1 MNIRLIIRPENATV
15 YNQSEQLS
23 VGYISFTSIDMIP
36 NNSVE
41 QANSS

>member
-1 MNIRLIIRPENATV
+1 MNTRVIIRPENASV

-36 NNSVE
+36 NNSVVL
-41 QANSS
+41 ANSS